1 MAKPEMMK
9 SYNAEAAVSPFR
21 IVKIGAADGGVIQGA
36 AAADVLLGVADEL
49 GQATVGGRVD
59 VVMLGIADVEYGG
72 TVTRGARLTTD
83 ATGRAV
89 AAAPSA
95 GTNNGIIGIALVSGV
110 VGDIGNVMIAQS
122 TLQG

>member
-1 MAKPEMMK
+1 MANPTFIKAM
-9 SYNAEAAVSPFR
+9 NAEAAVLPFR

-36 AAADVLLGVADEL
+36 AAADILLGVSDEL
-49 GQATVGGRVD
+49 GQATVGDRVD
-59 VVMLGIADVEYGG
+59 VYLNGIADVTYGG
-72 TVTRGARLTTD
+72 TVARGARLTTD

-89 AAAPSA
+89 AAAPAA

-110 VGDIGNVMIAQS
+110 IGDIGSVQIAQS